1 MQERLRPLQTALS
14 SVNKA
19 RQKNEYGAE
28 EDKLDDDFVIIGSA
42 TGGENPA
49 VDQQPSAYD
58 HAR

>member
-1 MQERLRPLQTALS
+1 MQGRLWPLQTALS

-28 EDKLDDDFVIIGSA
+28 EDKLDDDFVVIGGA

-49 VDQQPSAYD
+49 VDQ
-58 HAR
+58 